1 VELFEI
7 LFILFIL
14 LIPLF
19 EGIRKSRRRQEQEM
33 EPGAPGRADRP
44 DRLPQARRP
53 VPHSRPAPREPES
66 MDASGMVP
74 DDLWEILTGERRQR
88 PHPADVT
95 VEDDEEI
102 ETPWPDDRDDGD
114 HEPEWGPVA
123 DEPYEPVTWRD
134 DPHAWRREPVPPQPP
149 EALIAPPDEAPPTR
163 RRPVPPLADVRRPR
177 RKRSPLLHA
186 LHGPES
192 LRQAVLLREILGQ
205 PKGLE

>member
-19 EGIRKSRRRQEQEM
+19 EGIRKSRQRQRQGEDLEV
-33 EPGAPGRADRP
+33 PGAGRGEWPTPGTGPPGRTP
-44 DRLPQARRP
+44 T
-53 VPHSRPAPREPES
+53 REPV
-66 MDASGMVP
+66 DASDMIP
-74 DDLWEILTGERRQR
+74 DDLWEVLTGERRQR
-88 PHPADVT
+88 THPADVT
-95 VEDDEEI
+95 VGDDEEI
-102 ETPWPDDRDDGD
+102 ETPWPDERDDRDQ
-114 HEPEWGPVA
+114 EPEWAPVA

-149 EALIAPPDEAPPTR
+149 EALIAPPDEPRPTR

-177 RKRSPLLHA
+177 RKRSPLLQA
-186 LHGPES
+186 LRGPES
-192 LRQAVLLREILGQ
+192 LRQAVLLREILGK